1 MYLLRTRVALYR
13 VWVQRPIHY
22 PVNRPGKEKVSHMA
36 KGAPH
41 MPPRVE
47 LTDRERDVAKLL
59 CASNPPLTM
68 QQMSVRL
75 GVELTT
81 LKGYLSRMMNKFNV
95 GNSRQLTVLLLQN
108 ELQNS
113 QVVVMRRAGDDGISS
128 TLVKKSPPE
137 LAAEQL
143 YVDGIAYVSPAD
155 APAVVARFLNYDITS
170 YTMSSSSSS
179 SSLSVIRLRSAPEP
193 N

>member
-1 MYLLRTRVALYR
+1 
-13 VWVQRPIHY
+13 
-22 PVNRPGKEKVSHMA
+22 MA

-59 CASNPPLTM
+59 CACNPPLTM
-68 QQMSVRL
+68 QQMAVRL

-95 GNSRQLTVLLLQN
+95 GNSRQLTVLLLQH
-108 ELQNS
+108 EIQNS

-128 TLVKKSPPE
+128 TLIKKSPPE

-155 APAVVARFLNYDITS
+155 APTVVARFLSYDSPS

-179 SSLSVIRLRSAPEP
+179 SLSSVIRLRSLPEP